1 MAPDT
6 LRAMESAG
14 SPNAFRGERGARLAA
29 DIALGATKPGDLI
42 LAPALEIPYLA
53 ERRVLNIQS
62 FEPYPAL
69 HQSALGFAPQLRA
82 AIVSRD
88 SPPSPILD
96 QLLAGLAARGG
107 SRTSADSFSVYVLSG
122 NAAP

>member
-1 MAPDT
+1 M
-6 LRAMESAG
+6 
-14 SPNAFRGERGARLAA
+14 
-29 DIALGATKPGDLI
+29 I